1 MDGLSAAR
9 QLLTEIFGFDDF
21 RGSQAEIVQRT
32 LRGKHSLVLMPT
44 GGGKSLCYQLP
55 AVVFA
60 RRPERCELGREEQ
73 GREMGDGERRGEVEG
88 EVGIE
93 TDAERGATLG
103 EEKGG
108 RVCETDAERG
118 ATLRE
123 EKGAERGATLREEKG
138 GRVWETDAERRA
150 TLGQRL
156 TVVLSPLIALMK
168 DQVDAL
174 LERGIDAAFINS
186 SLPGDQ
192 RASRLAAL
200 AAGRY
205 ELLYVTPERF
215 RKQEFLAAIQG
226 RTISLLAV
234 DEAHCISHWGH
245 DFRPDY
251 TRIGEIREMLG
262 KPTTIALTATATR
275 DVQADIVKQLG
286 LATEDVEIFHEGI
299 ERPNLSLD
307 VREVWGDD
315 DKLKQIAEVFSRNPG
330 CGIIYFTLIKTLLR
344 FSEFFHDQRLP
355 HLVYHGDLPRG
366 ERRRVQ
372 EQFMQDRDQLVLAT
386 NAFGMGIDKPD
397 IRFVI
402 HADLPG
408 SLESYYQEI
417 GRAGR
422 DGRPAECL
430 LLYDQADLATQLEFL
445 RWSNPDADFYF
456 RLHDFLQHDQ
466 QQINAFG
473 IEWLREKLHAKQKH
487 DRRLESALGMLARY
501 DIIADA
507 RPPLRIGRVA
517 ELPDELRDAQGLA
530 EKLERDQ
537 RKLLSLVQ
545 YARTDM
551 DHRQFLE
558 NYFMGDSTTRPAAS
572 HGGEA

>member
-1 MDGLSAAR
+1 MSELAAAR
-9 QLLTEIFGFDDF
+9 KLLHDVFAFEDF
-21 RGSQAEIVQRT
+21 RGSQAEIIQRT
-32 LRGKHSLVLMPT
+32 LRGEHSLVLMPT

-55 AVVFA
+55 ALVFA
-60 RRPERCELGREEQ
+60 RRPDADEPTRDASDEPLADVRRDTEAEQ
-73 GREMGDGERRGEVEG
+73 GGGEKEKRK
-88 EVGIE
+88 GI
-93 TDAERGATLG
+93 A
-103 EEKGG
+103 
-108 RVCETDAERG
+108 
-118 ATLRE
+118 
-123 EKGAERGATLREEKG
+123 
-138 GRVWETDAERRA
+138 DAERRA
-150 TLGQRL
+150 TLGI
-156 TVVLSPLIALMK
+156 VLSPLIALMK

-174 LERGIDAAFINS
+174 LARGVDAAFINS

-200 AAGRY
+200 AAGQF

-215 RKQEFLAAIQG
+215 RKHEFLTAIRG
-226 RTISLLAV
+226 RKISLLAV

-251 TRIGEIREMLG
+251 TRIGEIRKILG
-262 KPTTIALTATATR
+262 DPTTIALTATATR
-275 DVQADIVKQLG
+275 DVQADIIAQLG
-286 LATEDVEIFHEGI
+286 LAAEEVEIFHEGI
-299 ERPNLSLD
+299 ERPNLSLA
-307 VREVWGDD
+307 VCEVWGDE
-315 DKLKQIAEVFSRNPG
+315 DKLAQIADVFSRNPG

-372 EQFMQDRDQLVLAT
+372 EQFMEDRDQLVLAT

-422 DGRPAECL
+422 DGLPAECL
-430 LLYDQADLATQLEFL
+430 LLYDQADLATQVEFL

-456 RLHDFLQHDQ
+456 RLHDFLRHDQ
-466 QQINAFG
+466 QEINAFG

-501 DIIADA
+501 DVIDDA
-507 RPPLRIGRVA
+507 RGPLRINRVGD
-517 ELPDELRDAQGLA
+517 LPDELRDSHRLA
-530 EKLERDQ
+530 EKLDRDQ

-551 DHRQFLE
+551 DRRKFLE
-558 NYFMGDSTTRPAAS
+558 AYFIGESTA
-572 HGGEA
+572 GGAVAGEGSE